1 MRPKP
6 SAKPKLRRLEKMNPA
21 DYWQNAADFQ
31 QWLAEADNLGL
42 LSDALGLTL
51 APLTENDAPEAEVDT
66 APEYG
71 LFQDT
76 ETDQIVLVAAYPG
89 NSETLQLGELITE
102 VALADAP
109 TVVWIAA
116 KFTAEHQQTLDWLNQ
131 LGQHQITFLGVEV
144 ELWCI
149 GKNAMAVNF
158 NPLQDSLGEAEER
171 ADEGSPTPASAA
183 AEPEPEPEP
192 LTEAQQANLDFWT
205 GLCEQMDR
213 LGSLVKPG
221 TPTPEA
227 TMGFAIARAGFRL
240 NAILDL
246 EHRSLYTELLLSG
259 IDAHAHFYLLAH
271 EREQIADEMGLPLIW
286 DDGGEQTCVVAC
298 VLENVDLDS
307 REQWPHYQAWFCD
320 GLERFYEVFF
330 ERIKQLDANGYHA
343 TPRHRVDPLTDA
355 LILPASQ
362 RS

>member
-6 SAKPKLRRLEKMNPA
+6 SAKPKLGRLEKMNPA

-31 QWLAEADNLGL
+31 HWLAEAENLEL
-42 LSDALGLTL
+42 LSDALGLAL
-51 APLTENDAPEAEVDT
+51 MPWSKDSGSSGESEPSPN
-66 APEYG
+66 YG
-71 LFQDT
+71 LFQAT
-76 ETDQIVLVAAYPG
+76 ETDQIVLVAAHPG
-89 NSETLQLGELITE
+89 ISETDHLGDWITGAAMAE
-102 VALADAP
+102 ADI
-109 TVVWIAA
+109 VVWVAA
-116 KFTAEHQQTLDWLNQ
+116 EITPEHQQTLDWLNQ
-131 LGQHQITFLGVEV
+131 VGQDQVKFWGVEV

-158 NPLQDSLGEAEER
+158 TPLQDDLGEAEAGA
-171 ADEGSPTPASAA
+171 ADRESDNQTTVAA
-183 AEPEPEPEP
+183 EPEPEP

-221 TPTPEA
+221 NPTPET

-246 EHRSLYTELLLSG
+246 DHRSLYTELLLSG
-259 IDAHAHFYLLAH
+259 LDAHAHFYLLAH
-271 EREQIADEMGLPLIW
+271 ERELIADDIGLPLIW
-286 DDGGEQTCVVAC
+286 DDSGEQTCVVAC
-298 VLENVDLDS
+298 VLENVDFDN
-307 REQWPHYQAWFCD
+307 RDHWPHYQAWFCD
-320 GLERFYEVFF
+320 GLERFYEAFF

-343 TPRHRVDPLTDA
+343 MPRQRVAPLTDA